1 MSDPIQDKA
10 AAFVTVISALTLR
23 RVFMATLAGILV
35 IFGYS
40 AWETRAAVMA
50 AIIASPSILWVVG
63 AGVVLLTIGFIVHAL
78 IKRIDE
84 MNQKR
89 VEELSTRLK
98 EVEDELIE
106 CKVSCKAE
114 AVATHEA
121 IKVALARIEQKLE
134 K

>member
-10 AAFVTVISALTLR
+10 AAFVTVLNVLT
-23 RVFMATLAGILV
+23 VKKIFLASVAGLLA
-35 IFGYS
+35 IFGWS
-40 AWETRAAVMA
+40 AWESRVAVVAAVLS
-50 AIIASPSILWVVG
+50 SPSLLWTVG
-63 AGVVLLTIGFIVHAL
+63 AGVALLIIGFIVHAL

-98 EVEDELIE
+98 EVEDELVE

-114 AVATHEA
+114 AAATHEA